1 MVATREHGGGP
12 EYGGVFEG
20 GVEDFACGAKNPM
33 CQGGQRFFRSE
44 AFGILEGTGAPL
56 HRGGAIVSAAQGDQ
70 QLLGGGFVT
79 GAEASGIIEITTPK
93 Q

>member
-1 MVATREHGGGP
+1 MLNP
-12 EYGGVFEG
+12 GV
-20 GVEDFACGAKNPM
+20 
-33 CQGGQRFFRSE
+33 
-44 AFGILEGTGAPL
+44 
-56 HRGGAIVSAAQGDQ
+56 AQGDQ